1 MRAVLLL
8 NPRVPNLEHMEY
20 GRQYAEAS
28 IGFDYNGDIKDN
40 EAIAKHLHALADLLT
55 AQSVKDKELI

>member
-1 MRAVLLL
+1 
-8 NPRVPNLEHMEY
+8 MEY

-40 EAIAKHLHALADLLT
+40 AAIAKHLHALADLLT